1 MKSLV
6 RCTFLRLL
14 INSAR
19 IASLIALNSRIVE
32 KVQEKA
38 NNIAPFQKVEQKV
51 WRCLCAFRGRICRI
65 WKNIRG
71 MKQNRVRNLIIS
83 NFVRGKGVLRDIFK

>member
-1 MKSLV
+1 MSPCFLLVEFRTLLENLRKSAMKSLV

-32 KVQEKA
+32 KVQE
-38 NNIAPFQKVEQKV
+38 NTDIIAPFWEREQKV
-51 WRCLCAFRGRICRI
+51 RSRGA
-65 WKNIRG
+65 
-71 MKQNRVRNLIIS
+71 RVALQ
-83 NFVRGKGVLRDIFK
+83 GEEL